1 MNDMIVGMENLPN
14 VFINKILISPT
25 STGGSLITVVLVMYD
40 SEVPSW
46 KDKIQDL
53 KVKVVFESR
62 QNEIEA
68 LNSGEASLFNYPA
81 SPVGMSTN
89 DPYDSYVFSANDFS
103 LSRNT
108 EGYLSFVK
116 RVEYAKPLRENLN
129 IYAASFVDDLGFNNH
144 PVFSKYYGPIAA
156 EQIFVGSQLSTLSNY
171 FYYPDTNEEY
181 GGPVHQK
188 PDGSYMEG
196 SEHSDQPHKDVTLVV
211 EENYKI
217 QAYNVDFSVGLAP
230 DNTGDIGSAGNL
242 REFLETDRQAG
253 RPGLFEREYDV
264 ISSSTDTPT
273 GPNNPGGP
281 QSNYSPQGPT
291 LEDPNVPDSIPDGIY

>member
-68 LNSGEASLFNYPA
+68 VNSGEASLFNYPA

-129 IYAASFVDDLGFNNH
+129 VYAACFIDDLGFNNH

-156 EQIFVGSQLSTLSNY
+156 EQIFVGGQLSTLSNY

-196 SEHSDQPHKDVTLVV
+196 SEHSDQPHKDVTLVT

-217 QAYNVDFSVGLAP
+217 QAYNVDFNLSSDIFADMTFTVTPPRGISDQIFDNVIGVGIE
-230 DNTGDIGSAGNL
+230 D
-242 REFLETDRQAG
+242 
-253 RPGLFEREYDV
+253 RPGSVDPGP
-264 ISSSTDTPT
+264 DTSGNT
-273 GPNNPGGP
+273 SGVNI
-281 QSNYSPQGPT
+281 
-291 LEDPNVPDSIPDGIY
+291 EDPNVPDSIPDGIY